1 LIEPLFYAYITF
13 LISTNRRP
21 IMILSKRIPLFIIAI
36 ASTQFFGCAA
46 DNTSNQKEPVTVEY
60 LQSEAHKQNDA
71 PYSQAVRVGDMLY
84 LSGVVGRKPGA
95 SGVVSGGIQP
105 ETRQAM
111 ENVKTLLERYGSSL
125 DDVVK
130 CMCMLGDISDY
141 AEMNEEYKK
150 FFPENRPA
158 RSTFGVDLPLGAK
171 IEIECMAKVD

>member
-1 LIEPLFYAYITF
+1 
-13 LISTNRRP
+13 
-21 IMILSKRIPLFIIAI
+21 MILSRPITLLASSIVFI
-36 ASTQFFGCAA
+36 QFFGCSIG
-46 DNTSNQKEPVTVEY
+46 NTTYSEKGSVKVKY
-60 LQSEAHKQNDA
+60 LQSDAHKKNDA

-84 LSGVVGRKPGA
+84 LSGVIGRKPGEA
-95 SGVVSGGIQP
+95 DVVPGGIKP

-130 CMCMLGDISDY
+130 CLCMLGDISDY
-141 AEMNEEYKK
+141 ADMNEEYKK

-171 IEIECMAKVD
+171 IEIECMAKLD